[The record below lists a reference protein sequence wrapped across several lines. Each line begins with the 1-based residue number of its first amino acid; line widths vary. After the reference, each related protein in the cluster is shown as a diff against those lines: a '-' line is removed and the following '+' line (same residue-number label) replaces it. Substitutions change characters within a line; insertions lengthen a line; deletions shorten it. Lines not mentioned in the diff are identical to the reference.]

1 MQGKSPDATSAHGH
15 CKGSLIMSLEKAKAK
30 IIENNEKIST
40 LLRENEDLLRAEG
53 FDLPND
59 NLNMDGLQKIKIPSQ
74 YIRTKEYFYEK
85 YHLYIIVSAWD
96 VRNNIAYSFQ
106 VSDLYN
112 YLINRFNIW
121 GSVETMLY
129 KNAIINF
136 VSIFE
141 AFVFECANNIC
152 MCPSQCGKTNK
163 CKRHFSN
170 TQRNNSYKALCRM
183 RELHIVDYDE
193 AKMERIKEIIELRN
207 RIHIRL
213 AENNEFNSSDFCL
226 AVYNEVIG
234 LLKQISED
242 IYTNGVKLYACGKRI
257 TE

>member
-1 MQGKSPDATSAHGH
+1 
-15 CKGSLIMSLEKAKAK
+15 MSLEETKEK
-30 IIENNEKIST
+30 IIKNNEKISG
-40 LLRENEDLLRAEG
+40 LLKQNEDLLRAEG
-53 FDLPND
+53 FDLPNE
-59 NLNMDGLQKIKIPSQ
+59 NLSMDGLQKIKIPSQ
-74 YIRTKEYFYEK
+74 YIRTKDYFYEK
-85 YHLYIIVSAWD
+85 YHLNIIVSTWD

-129 KNAIINF
+129 KNAIINL
-136 VSIFE
+136 VAIFE
-141 AFVFECANNIC
+141 AFISECAHNIC

-163 CKRHFSN
+163 CKVHFSKD
-170 TQRNNSYKALCRM
+170 QRGKTYDGLIKM
-183 RELHIVDYDE
+183 RKLGIVNYSDE
-193 AKMERIKEIIELRN
+193 EMSRIKEIIDLRN

-226 AVYNEVIG
+226 ALYNEVIG
-234 LLKQISED
+234 LLKEISEA